1 MWLCRCGQVRWW
13 RCDWQRVDMA
23 VWGRVALRF
32 VGWWA
37 VFGPLRPG
45 WHYLAVLLDF
55 GIAPSAAP
63 GQHLAPLPGGRRQ
76 V

>member
-1 MWLCRCGQVRWW
+1 
-13 RCDWQRVDMA
+13 MA